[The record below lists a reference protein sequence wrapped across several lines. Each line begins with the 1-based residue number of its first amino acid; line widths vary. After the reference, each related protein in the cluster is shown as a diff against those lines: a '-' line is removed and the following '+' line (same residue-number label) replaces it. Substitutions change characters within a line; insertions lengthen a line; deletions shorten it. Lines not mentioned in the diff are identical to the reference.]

1 MKKNILVICVIVL
14 LLVVI
19 SIFVFRYY
27 HPTHFAFNDRFIIGS
42 TQEQIV
48 KKYGEFTFVTTY
60 VSVND
65 NELITKGVYMIRDN
79 TPELIMSYDN
89 SLWYEVYFK
98 NGIAFKV
105 RLREGYIGG

>member
-1 MKKNILVICVIVL
+1 MKKNILLICVIVL
-14 LLVVI
+14 LLLIISI
-19 SIFVFRYY
+19 SIFKYY
-27 HPTHFAFNDRFIIGS
+27 HPTHFLFNDKFVIGS

-48 KKYGEFTFVTTY
+48 EKYGEFTFVTTY
-60 VSVND
+60 TSITD
-65 NELITKGVYMIRDN
+65 NELITKGVYIIRDD

-105 RLREGYIGG
+105 KLREGYIGG